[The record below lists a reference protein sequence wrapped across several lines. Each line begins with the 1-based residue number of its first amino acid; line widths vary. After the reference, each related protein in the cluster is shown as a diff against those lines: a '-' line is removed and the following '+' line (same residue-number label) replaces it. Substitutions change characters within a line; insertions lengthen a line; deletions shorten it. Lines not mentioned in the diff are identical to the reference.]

1 MMVHRQIAIIKV
13 RPGASKWLFILISL
27 EIVLARAPIIIP
39 FFLQL
44 VTSSWDNFCAA
55 SVPPTNISILAR
67 VKINDELV
75 PRQDK
80 RLKSSIV
87 SEKKKR
93 MREKRHWWNSFKNN
107 KAHNSRC
114 GLEKILNG
122 FWNSWNGLWFG
133 LWWLLSMHKMTIKKS
148 KIEQ

>member
-1 MMVHRQIAIIKV
+1 MVHRQIAIIKV
-13 RPGASKWLFILISL
+13 RPGAKQMTFYTHQSWDCVGTSSHNHSLFSSIGH
-27 EIVLARAPIIIP
+27 IIIHEII
-39 FFLQL
+39 FVLL
-44 VTSSWDNFCAA
+44 
-55 SVPPTNISILAR
+55 PPTNISILAR

-80 RLKSSIV
+80 RLKSWD
-87 SEKKKR
+87 EKKKR
-93 MREKRHWWNSFKNN
+93 MKEKSRHWWNSFKNN

>member
-1 MMVHRQIAIIKV
+1 MTFYTHQSWDCVGTSSHNH
-13 RPGASKWLFILISL
+13 SLFSSIGH
-27 EIVLARAPIIIP
+27 IIIHEII
-39 FFLQL
+39 FVLL
-44 VTSSWDNFCAA
+44 
-55 SVPPTNISILAR
+55 PPTNISILAR

-80 RLKSSIV
+80 RLKSSPV

-93 MREKRHWWNSFKNN
+93 MKEKSRHWWNSFKNN

-133 LWWLLSMHKMTIKKS
+133 FDGFYLCIKWPSRSQKLNNKPHLEKLMNMKKNS
-148 KIEQ
+148 

>member
-39 FFLQL
+39 FF
-44 VTSSWDNFCAA
+44 SSIGHIIIHEIIF
-55 SVPPTNISILAR
+55 VLLPPTNISILAR

-80 RLKSSIV
+80 RLKSSV

-93 MREKRHWWNSFKNN
+93 MKEKSRHWWNSFKNN